1 MENWISFFYENG
13 GLVFAALG
21 MATATICGGIGS
33 TIGVGMTSQAAA
45 GLISEQP
52 EKFGQALILELLSAT
67 QGLYGFVIS
76 FMIYLQI
83 TGDVSFQKGLFLF
96 VAALPISI
104 TAIANGVWQGRGA
117 SAAMQIL
124 AKKPEHTTKGII
136 FVAMMETYA
145 ILGFV
150 ISFLLVLNA

>member
-21 MATATICGGIGS
+21 MATATICGVIGS

-83 TGDVSFQKGLFLF
+83 TGDISFQKGLFLF
-96 VAALPISI
+96 VAALPISL

-150 ISFLLVLNA
+150 ISFLLVMM

>member
-13 GLVFAALG
+13 GIIFAYLG
-21 MATATICGGIGS
+21 VATATICGGIGS
-33 TIGVGMTSQAAA
+33 TIGIGMTSQAAA
-45 GLISEQP
+45 GLIAEQP

-76 FMIYLQI
+76 FLIYLQI
-83 TGDVSFQKGLFLF
+83 TGDITFAKGFALFI
-96 VAALPISI
+96 AALPISL
-104 TAIANGVWQGRGA
+104 TAIINGVWQGRGA

-150 ISFLLVLNA
+150 ISFLLVNN

>member
-33 TIGVGMTSQAAA
+33 TIGVGMPSQAAA

-83 TGDVSFQKGLFLF
+83 TGDISFQKGLFLF

-150 ISFLLVLNA
+150 ISFLLVMM

>member
-45 GLISEQP
+45 GLISEQQ

-83 TGDVSFQKGLFLF
+83 TGDISFQKGLFLF
-96 VAALPISI
+96 VAALPISL

-150 ISFLLVLNA
+150 ISFLLVMM

>member
-83 TGDVSFQKGLFLF
+83 TGDISFQKGLFLF

-124 AKKPEHTTKGII
+124 AKKPEHTTKGIGHD
-136 FVAMMETYA
+136 VGEKPCQ
-145 ILGFV
+145 
-150 ISFLLVLNA
+150 ISEN

>member
-1 MENWISFFYENG
+1 
-13 GLVFAALG
+13 
-21 MATATICGGIGS
+21 
-33 TIGVGMTSQAAA
+33 MTSHAAE
-45 GLISEQP
+45 GLIAEEP

-76 FMIYLQI
+76 FMIFLQI
-83 TGDVSFQKGLFLF
+83 TGDITLQRGLFLF
-96 VAALPISI
+96 IASLPISL
-104 TAIANGVWQGRGA
+104 TAMANGLWQGRGYA
-117 SAAMQIL
+117 AAMQIL

-150 ISFLLVLNA
+150 ISFLLVMS

>member
-13 GLVFAALG
+13 GLIFAGLG
-21 MATATICGGIGS
+21 VATATICGGIGS

-45 GLISEQP
+45 GLIAEEP

-76 FMIYLQI
+76 FMIFLQI
-83 TGDVSFQKGLFLF
+83 TGDISFQRGLFLF
-96 VAALPISI
+96 IAALPISF
-104 TAIANGVWQGRGA
+104 TALANGLWQGRGSA
-117 SAAMQIL
+117 AAMQIL

-150 ISFLLVLNA
+150 ISFLLVMS

>member
-83 TGDVSFQKGLFLF
+83 TGDISFQKGLFLF

-104 TAIANGVWQGRGA
+104 TAIANGFWQGRGA

-145 ILGFV
+145 ILG
-150 ISFLLVLNA
+150 SLFLSYWS

>member
-83 TGDVSFQKGLFLF
+83 TGDISFQKGLFLF

-145 ILGFV
+145 ILG
-150 ISFLLVLNA
+150 SLFLSYWS

>member
-1 MENWISFFYENG
+1 
-13 GLVFAALG
+13 
-21 MATATICGGIGS
+21 
-33 TIGVGMTSQAAA
+33 
-45 GLISEQP
+45 
-52 EKFGQALILELLSAT
+52 
-67 QGLYGFVIS
+67 
-76 FMIYLQI
+76 MIYLQI
-83 TGDVSFQKGLFLF
+83 TGDISFQKGLFLF

-150 ISFLLVLNA
+150 ISFLLVMM

>member
-52 EKFGQALILELLSAT
+52 EKFGQALILVLLSAT

-83 TGDVSFQKGLFLF
+83 TGDISFQKGLFLF

-124 AKKPEHTTKGII
+124 AKKPVHTTKGII

-150 ISFLLVLNA
+150 ISFLLVMM

>member
-21 MATATICGGIGS
+21 MATATICGGLGS

-83 TGDVSFQKGLFLF
+83 TGDISFQKGLFLF
-96 VAALPISI
+96 VAALPISL

-150 ISFLLVLNA
+150 ISFLLVMM

>member
-83 TGDVSFQKGLFLF
+83 TGDISFQKGLFLF

>member
-83 TGDVSFQKGLFLF
+83 TGDISFQKGLFLF
-96 VAALPISI
+96 VAALPISL

-150 ISFLLVLNA
+150 ISFLLVMM

>member
-83 TGDVSFQKGLFLF
+83 TGDISFQKGLFLF
-96 VAALPISI
+96 VAALPISL
-104 TAIANGVWQGRGA
+104 TAIANGIWQGRGA

-150 ISFLLVLNA
+150 ISFLLVMM

>member
-83 TGDVSFQKGLFLF
+83 TGD
-96 VAALPISI
+96 I
-104 TAIANGVWQGRGA
+104 R
-117 SAAMQIL
+117 
-124 AKKPEHTTKGII
+124 
-136 FVAMMETYA
+136 
-145 ILGFV
+145 
-150 ISFLLVLNA
+150 

>member
-83 TGDVSFQKGLFLF
+83 TGDISFQKGLFLF

-150 ISFLLVLNA
+150 ISFLLVMM

>member
-83 TGDVSFQKGLFLF
+83 TGDISFQKGLFLF
-96 VAALPISI
+96 VAALPISL

>member
-83 TGDVSFQKGLFLF
+83 TGDISFQKGLFLF

-104 TAIANGVWQGRGA
+104 TAIANGVWQGHGA

-150 ISFLLVLNA
+150 ISFLLVMM

>member
-33 TIGVGMTSQAAA
+33 TIGVGMTSLAAA

-83 TGDVSFQKGLFLF
+83 TGDISFQKGLFLF

-150 ISFLLVLNA
+150 ISFLLVMM

>member
-83 TGDVSFQKGLFLF
+83 TGDISFQKGLFLF

-104 TAIANGVWQGRGA
+104 TAIANVVWHGRGA

-150 ISFLLVLNA
+150 ISFLLVMM

>member
-104 TAIANGVWQGRGA
+104 TAIANGIWQGRGA

-150 ISFLLVLNA
+150 ISFLLVMM

>member
-1 MENWISFFYENG
+1 MDNWISFFYDHG
-13 GLVFAALG
+13 GLIFAALG

-83 TGDVSFQKGLFLF
+83 TGDITFEKGLFLF
-96 VAALPISI
+96 VAALPISL

-150 ISFLLVLNA
+150 ISFLLVMM

>member
-83 TGDVSFQKGLFLF
+83 TGDISFQKGLFLF

-150 ISFLLVLNA
+150 ISFLLVMS

>member
-45 GLISEQP
+45 GLISEQS

-67 QGLYGFVIS
+67 QGLYGFDIS

-83 TGDVSFQKGLFLF
+83 TGDISFQKGLFLF

-104 TAIANGVWQGRGA
+104 TAIANGIWQGRGA

-150 ISFLLVLNA
+150 ISFLLVMM

>member
-45 GLISEQP
+45 GLISEQS

-83 TGDVSFQKGLFLF
+83 TGDISFQKGLFLF

-104 TAIANGVWQGRGA
+104 TAIANGIWQGRGA

-150 ISFLLVLNA
+150 ISFLLVMM

>member
-150 ISFLLVLNA
+150 ISFLLVMM

>member
-1 MENWISFFYENG
+1 MENGISFFYENG
-13 GLVFAALG
+13 GLVFAALV
-21 MATATICGGIGS
+21 MVTATICGGIGS

-67 QGLYGFVIS
+67 QGFYGFVIS

-83 TGDVSFQKGLFLF
+83 SGDISFQRGLFLF

-150 ISFLLVLNA
+150 ISFLLVMM